1 MNENTTICLLGG
13 VPFLFNISVND
24 IYLVLMIVV
33 LMISIISSIV
43 GLYQKF
49 KETKTVDNNE
59 VEILKNQVDELLNT
73 FDKLNKDND
82 KKD

>member
-1 MNENTTICLLGG
+1 MNDNTTICLLGG
-13 VPFLFNISVND
+13 IPFLFNISVND
-24 IYLVLMIVV
+24 IYLILMIIV
-33 LMISIISSIV
+33 LLISIISSII

-49 KETKTVDNNE
+49 KETKKIDSNE
-59 VEILKNQVDELLNT
+59 VEALKNQVDELLQT

>member
-13 VPFLFNISVND
+13 VPFLFDISVND

-33 LMISIISSIV
+33 LMISIISSVV

-49 KETKTVDNNE
+49 KETKTVDNSE
-59 VEILKNQVDELLNT
+59 VQALKDQVDDLIST
-73 FDKLNKDND
+73 FDKLNKDDN

>member
-1 MNENTTICLLGG
+1 MNENTAICLFGG
-13 VPFLFNISVND
+13 IPFLFNLSVND

-33 LMISIISSIV
+33 LLISIISSIV

-49 KETKTVDNNE
+49 KETKTVDTNE
-59 VEILKNQVDELLNT
+59 VQALKDQVDELIST
-73 FDKLNKDND
+73 FDKLNKDNN

>member
-1 MNENTTICLLGG
+1 MNENTTICLFGG
-13 VPFLFNISVND
+13 IPFLFNLSVND

-33 LMISIISSIV
+33 LLISIISSIV

-49 KETKTVDNNE
+49 KETKTVDDNE
-59 VEILKNQVDELLNT
+59 VQALKDQVDELIST
-73 FDKLNKDND
+73 FDRLNKDND